1 MHLMTT
7 KIPDGEN
14 KLADYIISLV
24 KRSFRSGTKPV
35 CQRSK
40 SAGDN
45 DHVLTANR
53 NPTAELFGW
62 KKWHHFCQKCIKLH
76 PHWHR
81 HPHYHQLHI
90 NFKSPTMP
98 YSTLPVSV
106 RRFHFWQL
114 LPWVASYVQR
124 LFTFTISFWHVQILR
139 SGERRSRDWWN
150 SKVLGACLGGPLWKS
165 APKQRNDIEDV
176 WSIFQMHMEL
186 AAGWFTLRTRY
197 ISISKLLGLV
207 LGHKSRNTNV
217 WGWHQNGMPSQGWF
231 EFGLSVVKT
240 CKILGWFWLRCT
252 TWTRTQCDADQTN
265 PWWKPKNCHILQ
277 GSSYMTN
284 DQNGLMEQ
292 HFANLSGNA
301 KPDTGP
307 LFHATAHISS

>member
-1 MHLMTT
+1 MCKVLLYEEIKWERKVILNASHDNKDSRWGKQISALYHLPRE
-7 KIPDGEN
+7 KILSKWDKACLSEEQ
-14 KLADYIISLV
+14 ISWWQWPRLDS
-24 KRSFRSGTKPV
+24 KQKP
-35 CQRSK
+35 K
-40 SAGDN
+40 SRA
-45 DHVLTANR
+45 LWLEKMA
-53 NPTAELFGW
+53 PLLSEMY
-62 KKWHHFCQKCIKLH
+62 KLH

-139 SGERRSRDWWN
+139 NGERRSRDWWN

-165 APKQRNDIEDV
+165 APKQCNDIEDV

-277 GSSYMTN
+277 GSSY
-284 DQNGLMEQ
+284 L
-292 HFANLSGNA
+292 
-301 KPDTGP
+301 
-307 LFHATAHISS
+307 AHIWPMTRMD